1 MAGPKESYLNGMPSL
16 VGDVTNPQAKQVLEQ
31 HRQEARQQRQRL
43 EQIFRQM
50 GETSNDIQP
59 EGIKGIL
66 AENSKTKSQCYD
78 PATHA
83 KQLNDTWA
91 A

>member
-1 MAGPKESYLNGMPSL
+1 
-16 VGDVTNPQAKQVLEQ
+16 
-31 HRQEARQQRQRL
+31 
-43 EQIFRQM
+43 M

-83 KQLNDTWA
+83 KQLNDT
-91 A
+91 